1 MKTKIKQFD
10 NNNKKQ
16 KNKNNGQ
23 KNKLGTQESI
33 FLFNLFLVYNLFGRV
48 CEILTSYGKRYYFK
62 KEFRRFDQ

>member
-48 CEILTSYGKRYYFK
+48 LRDLYFLWDK
-62 KEFRRFDQ
+62 VLF